1 MRPPKMP
8 APLPSNADEARRT
21 NLLLESLQHDL
32 SAVAEGIVDLQRKM
46 TAMAAQSQV
55 TADDVAVM
63 KPIVQQN
70 TRDIAQNTRDIA
82 EIKAGIGRIEQKLT
96 SFDHRLTTVEQKV
109 AA

>member
-1 MRPPKMP
+1 MTPAKKP

-21 NLLLESLQHDL
+21 NLLLESLQDDL
-32 SAVAEGIVDLQRKM
+32 GAVAEGVVDLQRKM
-46 TAMAAQSQV
+46 TGMAAQSQA

-70 TRDIAQNTRDIA
+70 TRDIA
-82 EIKAGIGRIEQKLT
+82 EIKAGIGRIERKLT
-96 SFDHRLTTVEQKV
+96 SFDRRLTTVEQKV